1 MLGKTLI
8 RLFRLLVTTKQIL
21 FMKHYDAI
29 IIGAGQAGT
38 PLAKKL
44 AEAGKKTAIV
54 EKRLVGGTCIN
65 DGCTPTKAMIAS
77 ARAVYQAKNASDL
90 GVEIGNVKINFKK
103 IKQRKDDIVKQF
115 RESSEK
121 GINNTKGLQLIFGT
135 AKFSGEK
142 ELTIALNDGGEE
154 KITADLIFI
163 NTGAKT
169 AIPEIEGLDTIDY
182 LTSTTILD
190 LEAVPEHLVVIG
202 GNYIGLEF
210 GQMFNRFGSKITI
223 LEKSSGIIA
232 KEDQDISSA
241 LTEIL
246 TNEKI
251 EIITDAKVNKISRD
265 KKQIQIAVESGKT
278 KKNIIASHLLIAAG
292 RIPQTA
298 DLGLENCGVKLDDR
312 GHILVNEKL
321 ETNIKGIYALGD
333 VKGGP
338 AFTHIAYNDYTIV
351 YRNLI
356 EGTNYSIHD
365 RPVPYCMFTDPQLGR
380 IGISEKEAKEQK
392 LNYEV
397 AVLPMAYVARG
408 IETNETLG
416 LMKAVVD
423 VDTKKILGAAILAS
437 EGGEIMSVLQMAME
451 GGITYDQIRYC
462 VFAHPTYTES
472 LNNLFMKIHK

>member
-1 MLGKTLI
+1 
-8 RLFRLLVTTKQIL
+8 
-21 FMKHYDAI
+21 MKHYDAI
-29 IIGAGQAGT
+29 IIGAGQAGV

-44 AEAGKKTAIV
+44 AEAGKRTALI

-77 ARAVYQAKNASDL
+77 AKAVHQAKKASAL
-90 GVEIGNVKINFKK
+90 GVDIGSVKIDFKK
-103 IKQRKDDIVKQF
+103 IVQRKNDIVEQF
-115 RESSEK
+115 RSSSEK
-121 GINNTKGLQLIFGT
+121 GITETNGLKLIFGT
-135 AKFSGEK
+135 AKFSAEQ
-142 ELTIALNDGGEE
+142 ELTITLNDGGEE
-154 KITADLIFI
+154 KVTADWIFI
-163 NTGAKT
+163 NTGAKA
-169 AIPEIEGLDTIDY
+169 AIPDIAGLDQIDY

-190 LEAVPEHLVVIG
+190 LETVPEHLVVIG

-210 GQMFNRFGSKITI
+210 GQMFSRFGSRVTI
-223 LEKSSGIIA
+223 LEKSAGILA
-232 KEDQDISSA
+232 KEDEDISSA

-246 TNEKI
+246 TDEKI
-251 EIITDAKVNKISRD
+251 EIITDVKVEKIDQD
-265 KKQIQIAVESGKT
+265 KRQLHITVRSGKT
-278 KKNIIASHLLIAAG
+278 KKDITASHLLVAAG
-292 RIPQTA
+292 RVPQTA
-298 DLGLENCGVKLDDR
+298 DLGLENCGVKLDDK
-312 GHILVNEKL
+312 GHVMVNEKL

-356 EGTNYSIHD
+356 EGTKYSIQD

-380 IGISEKEAKEQK
+380 IGISEKEAKEKK

-397 AVLPMAYVARG
+397 AVIPMSQVARG

-423 VDTKKILGAAILAS
+423 PETKKILGAAILAS

-451 GGITYDQIRYC
+451 GDITYDRIRYC

-472 LNNLFMKIHK
+472 LNNLFMKLDR